1 MSGEGRQWQGTTDG
15 ASWMHRALI
24 VLMGFTPLRV
34 IYFFMYFA
42 IPVYMVANRKGYLS
56 IYHYF
61 RRRLGY
67 GPLRSFFHVVAN
79 HAAFGK
85 VVVDRFGAYAGKNFS
100 IEVPDM
106 ELYSSLSSRPEGMM
120 QVSSH
125 IGNDEMAGYFL
136 KASKRIYALAF
147 GGEVSSV
154 TENRVKMLSCND
166 ITLVPIADDMSHLVV
181 LNNALAGGE
190 IVNIHGDRVFG
201 SSKTF
206 RCRVMGAPASLPAG
220 PFMLAAMRGVPAV
233 SVFVMRTG
241 CRKYKVL
248 LFRLDEGL
256 EGLERNEKAERM
268 ARAYAA
274 SIDSVL
280 ALYPDQW
287 FNFYEYWD
295 E

>member
-67 GPLRSFFHVVAN
+67 GPLRSFFHVIAN

-85 VVVDRFGAYAGKNFS
+85 VVVDRFGAYAGKKFS

-181 LNNALAGGE
+181 LNNAQISDAGWPYAHWEVGGDTYSE
-190 IVNIHGDRVFG
+190 YHDITIGNTMLKQFLYTSTSAQFAGDTIRAGRKTIYGLLGRYSSSYQLSLRSLDDIV
-201 SSKTF
+201 
-206 RCRVMGAPASLPAG
+206 
-220 PFMLAAMRGVPAV
+220 
-233 SVFVMRTG
+233 
-241 CRKYKVL
+241 
-248 LFRLDEGL
+248 EL
-256 EGLERNEKAERM
+256 EK
-268 ARAYAA
+268 
-274 SIDSVL
+274 
-280 ALYPDQW
+280 
-287 FNFYEYWD
+287 
-295 E
+295 